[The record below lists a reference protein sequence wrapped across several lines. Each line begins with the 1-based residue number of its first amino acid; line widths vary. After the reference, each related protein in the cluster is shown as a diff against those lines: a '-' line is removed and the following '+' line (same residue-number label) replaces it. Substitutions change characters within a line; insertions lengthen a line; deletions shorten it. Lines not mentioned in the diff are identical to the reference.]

1 MRKHILKVNYLHA
14 LFLVAVLWLLLNFS
28 AGIMTLKYG
37 PTSLWDVVYSF
48 SGIGQ
53 VYFLMEDSFPP
64 ELYSVPYYCISVP
77 LFALLLWYWLR
88 KPTIFKAFFL
98 LAVGPIWGLF
108 FTIHIVTAY
117 FSFWWFCLFISVG
130 LAWEIVSHIYQ
141 RKPVPGWLKFY
152 FDA

>member
-1 MRKHILKVNYLHA
+1 MRKHILKVNCLHT
-14 LFLVAVLWLLLNFS
+14 LFLITLLWLLLNFA
-28 AGIMTLKYG
+28 AGVLTLWVG
-37 PTSLWDVVYSF
+37 RTGLWDVVYSF

-77 LFALLLWYWLR
+77 LFFLLLWYRLR

-117 FSFWWFCLFISVG
+117 FSFWWFCLFLSLG
-130 LAWEIVSHIYQ
+130 LAWKIGCLVYRHWPELRGLMVRQ
-141 RKPVPGWLKFY
+141 
-152 FDA
+152 A